1 MPKVPMRLLPL
12 LCAMLVLQACV
23 QGGPIVATPGAC
35 SALIPDSW
43 RLGVAGAE
51 LPEGNVIADWIAF
64 ADAQTGRLDDANGRL
79 ADAMHI
85 IGGCER
91 RAAQAVERSR
101 PKVLGIF

>member
-1 MPKVPMRLLPL
+1 MRTIISLTLAL
-12 LCAMLVLQACV
+12 TLAGCV
-23 QGGPIVATPGAC
+23 SAGPIVAEAGHC
-35 SALIPDSW
+35 SAYVPRSW
-43 RLGVAGAE
+43 LAGVAGAD
-51 LPEGNVIADWIAF
+51 LPQGNVIADWIAF

-85 IGGCER
+85 IGECER